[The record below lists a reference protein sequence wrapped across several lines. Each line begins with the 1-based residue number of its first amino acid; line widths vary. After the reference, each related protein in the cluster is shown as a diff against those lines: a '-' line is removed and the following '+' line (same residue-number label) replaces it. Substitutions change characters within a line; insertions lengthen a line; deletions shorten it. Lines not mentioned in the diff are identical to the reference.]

1 MAKPA
6 RALRARPAAGAGMRI
21 RAGSANIRA
30 RLRATSGQCGWST
43 RQMVERSR
51 IGDDPLP
58 KPIGSTC
65 RERNAIGQRGLRR
78 RQSAGYVVSHAE
90 RAVYVRLLAV
100 LVRIIG
106 PSGISVVA
114 ADAELLSR
122 RAGQRGDAGDQHAGQ
137 DDIQD
142 QRIGCNNSSAPADP
156 SLVSEPRHSPAPRAQ
171 VSQRKTESNA
181 QRPDRA
187 QHLVMLLGYHVEWW

>member
-30 RLRATSGQCGWST
+30 RLGATSGQCGWST

-58 KPIGSTC
+58 KRIDSTC

-100 LVRIIG
+100 LVRIG

-114 ADAELLSR
+114 ADAELLS

-142 QRIGCNNSSAPADP
+142 QGIGCNKSSAPADP

-187 QHLVMLLGYHVEWW
+187 QHLVVLLGYHVEWW